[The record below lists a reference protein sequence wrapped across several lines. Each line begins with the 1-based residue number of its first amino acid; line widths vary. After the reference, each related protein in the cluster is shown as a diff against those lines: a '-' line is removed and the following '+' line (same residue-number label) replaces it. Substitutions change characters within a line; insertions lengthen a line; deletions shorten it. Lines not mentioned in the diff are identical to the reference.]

1 MNRYVWKLFLISIL
15 LINILIPVQGMT
27 QTGPG
32 TSQST
37 GTITISGVVF
47 DQTVAIKGAVI
58 A

>member
-1 MNRYVWKLFLISIL
+1 MNRYFWKLFLIRIL

-37 GTITISGVVF
+37 GTITIIGSIIRWAKE
-47 DQTVAIKGAVI
+47 QL
-58 A
+58 